1 MRAHPSSRGAARPGG
16 DVSLSPH
23 PSSIKKTA
31 QNVLLE
37 LAGGLGLWVL
47 PSPPSEGQECSP
59 ESSGKSWF
67 LIGGKLGTNPAENRN
82 SNWSLLRSKGF
93 LHVARHG

>member
-47 PSPPSEGQECSP
+47 PSPP
-59 ESSGKSWF
+59 
-67 LIGGKLGTNPAENRN
+67 
-82 SNWSLLRSKGF
+82 
-93 LHVARHG
+93 